1 MTQRTA
7 LLAAL
12 FLAVFGW
19 GISPADAQ
27 EIEATVSIN
36 VDQIPSADQQ
46 ELSGFADEMK
56 RYIDEMKWTGEEW
69 AGEKVT
75 MNMNVVVTGGGGGY
89 YTAKFLVGSQRK
101 VAGSGNLTP
110 MMKVLDEYW
119 EFRYTRNQPF
129 QHDPTSYDHL
139 SGPIDF
145 YAYVALGLE
154 LDSRTLYGGNTMYER
169 ASELAQRAQLRSDS
183 KGWTT
188 QAVTGSYSRVG
199 FVRELTNARF
209 APLRAYIFNYHKN
222 GLDLLAGNRAA
233 ALDSVNNHLTSL
245 VFAIDKLVE
254 SSTIVRVLNDTKYRE
269 YAELF
274 TGVRDP
280 MVWRKLLFIDPIHQ
294 AIYEE
299 AKNK

>member
-7 LLAAL
+7 VLIGF
-12 FLAVFGW
+12 FLATLVWGW
-19 GISPADAQ
+19 PQAAAQ
-27 EIEATVSIN
+27 EIESSVSIN
-36 VDQIPSADQQ
+36 VDQIPSADQE

-56 RYIDEMKWTGEEW
+56 RYIDEMKWTGEDW
-69 AGEKVT
+69 SGEKVA
-75 MNMNVVVTGGGGGY
+75 MNISVVVTGGGNGY

-101 VAGSGNLTP
+101 VDGSGNLTP

-119 EFRYTRNQPF
+119 EFRYSRNQPF

-154 LDSRTLYGGNTMYER
+154 LDSRTLYGGNAMYER

-199 FVRELTNARF
+199 FIRELTNARF

-222 GLDLLAGNRAA
+222 GLDLLASNRAA
-233 ALDSVNNHLTSL
+233 GIDSINNHLTSL

-274 TGVRDP
+274 AGSRDA
-280 MVWRKLLFIDPIHQ
+280 MVWRKLMFIDPIHQ